1 MSFPSYRAVS
11 KIGFC
16 HITFCEST
24 DLEKSNMFGKKNSL
38 LSLVNKRQVLPPL
51 PLGLCIDD
59 FWEETR
65 FSIYLK

>member
-38 LSLVNKRQVLPPL
+38 LSLVNKRQVQR
-51 PLGLCIDD
+51 GVSSSSGGCASMT
-59 FWEETR
+59 FGR
-65 FSIYLK
+65 KHVF

>member
-51 PLGLCIDD
+51 PLGVVQ
-59 FWEETR
+59 R
-65 FSIYLK
+65 